1 MQIITKQRST
11 IGRILDRDYDP
22 KRPMTMSASIEGFG
36 QLHQPW
42 IQRNLSWQKSTIQ
55 VIRSKLT

>member
-36 QLHQPW
+36 QLHQP
-42 IQRNLSWQKSTIQ
+42 
-55 VIRSKLT
+55 